1 MPTIN
6 YFRQWS
12 FAMLLAGAIL
22 MLAHLTDTTL
32 PLGLFF
38 LGAGFIIGALSL
50 ARSLA
55 QYVRRHDHDPRRH
68 DDPWPGAEGFP

>member
-1 MPTIN
+1 MHVN

-22 MLAHLTDTTL
+22 MLASLTDTAWE
-32 PLGLFF
+32 LGLFF
-38 LGAGFIIGALSL
+38 LAAGLVIGGVSL

-55 QYVRRHDHDPRRH
+55 RWFRRHDHDPRRS

>member
-1 MPTIN
+1 MQVN

-12 FAMLLAGAIL
+12 FAMLLVAAIL
-22 MLAHLTDTTL
+22 MLASLTDTTW

-38 LGAGFIIGALSL
+38 LGAGLIIGAISL

-55 QYVRRHDHDPRRH
+55 GFMRRHDHDPRRN